1 MIKTLI
7 SDSIRPDH
15 NIIYEIV
22 EQGAR
27 VLDLGC
33 GSGELLFLLAQEKKA
48 KVQGIELDEG
58 AIYKCVEKGLSV
70 FHGDIDSG
78 LTEYPDKSFD
88 YVILN
93 QSMQEVKKVD
103 FVIDEALR
111 VGKAVI
117 VGFPNFAYW
126 RARLRLF
133 LKGKT
138 PVTYSLPYRWY
149 NTPNLHFL
157 SISDFKEF
165 CAEKDITII
174 KACYLGA
181 KKSVNI
187 LPNLF
192 ALNAVFLITRDK

>member
-1 MIKTLI
+1 MAEEIARL
-7 SDSIRPDH
+7 DH
-15 NIIYEIV
+15 KVIYGIIEP
-22 EQGAR
+22 GSG

-33 GSGELLFLLAQEKKA
+33 GEGDLLYLLSKKKGIKA
-48 KVQGIELDEG
+48 QGIELSEE
-58 AIYKCVEKGLSV
+58 AIYRCVEKGLSV

-93 QSMQEVKKVD
+93 QSMQEVRKVD
-103 FVIDEALR
+103 LVINEALR
-111 VGKAVI
+111 VGRNVI
-117 VGFPNFAYW
+117 VGFPNFAHW
-126 RARLRLF
+126 RARLRLL

-165 CAEKDITII
+165 CAEKGITII
-174 KACYLGA
+174 SGHYLG
-181 KKSVNI
+181 KNKSAGI

-192 ALNAVFLITRDK
+192 ALNAVFVITK

>member
-1 MIKTLI
+1 ML
-7 SDSIRPDH
+7 SDSTRLDH
-15 NIIYEIV
+15 RIIYEIV
-22 EQGAR
+22 EPGSR

-33 GSGELLFLLAQEKKA
+33 GTGELLSLLAKEKGA
-48 KVQGIELDEG
+48 KVQGIELSED

-78 LTEYPDKSFD
+78 LSEYPDKSFD

-103 FVIDEALR
+103 FVIEEALR
-111 VGKAVI
+111 VGKEVI

-138 PVTYSLPYRWY
+138 PMTYSLPYRWY

-165 CAEKDITII
+165 CSEKNITIRD
-174 KACYLGA
+174 AYYLGR
-181 KKSVNI
+181 KSVVKIYPNI
-187 LPNLF
+187 F
-192 ALNAVFLITRDK
+192 ALNAIFIMTAK